1 MDSVLRDALRSHILI
16 MVENKTKLTA
26 GFTDFYKGN
35 GGKENVLNKLNLS
48 KGNSWKKKLQE
59 LFPGE
64 FSVTNKGII
73 TRKAN
78 AKTSKSTVN
87 GKNKSGSKTK
97 ISLNREQ
104 SVASVLENHIQKW
117 IMKTA
122 EFTGKPLG
130 RKAKK
135 KISVE
140 GIGKP
145 CPTCNVQ
152 MVLDPKNKNPF
163 RATIEHII
171 PLSIGGDNTYT
182 GQFPQL
188 VAMCFA
194 CNQVRNKIM
203 QDSKSDLKNLV
214 RFLIGQ
220 VHGPKVDLDTHFMK
234 RFEEQYRVKTGRK
247 LHHREMTNQEIC
259 LVQAGFCGNHA
270 SSTSELVF
278 EMFGVHAKKII
289 ILLEQKDANL
299 IDLDEWNLF
308 APEIVLVPN
317 GNDNIQVSA
326 LERVLANSNNSVCM
340 IDPAKSSRSF
350 ERILQSQNIAI
361 LRPAL
366 KKHKQLFSLRA
377 KLAKCLPWNWINSNR
392 SISLAESKEPLQT
405 QTTAQHKLEVVD
417 GENSSKPEKEVLEKI
432 KPRILDT
439 IMQMGALDYTTRDLD
454 GETYYFFNK
463 VQVKLPPIEDSTILQ
478 QQVSIDVKHKFTP
491 EQYLTIE
498 AVYEKICSEILTF
511 ESEGKPFK
519 ASNLSRVY
527 SDYGGGVEFK
537 KMLGLPISTKLHEM
551 FELLFGDEFVISGSS
566 PNWNLAINSTG
577 KASQEE

>member
-1 MDSVLRDALRSHILI
+1 
-16 MVENKTKLTA
+16 
-26 GFTDFYKGN
+26 
-35 GGKENVLNKLNLS
+35 
-48 KGNSWKKKLQE
+48 
-59 LFPGE
+59 
-64 FSVTNKGII
+64 
-73 TRKAN
+73 
-78 AKTSKSTVN
+78 
-87 GKNKSGSKTK
+87 
-97 ISLNREQ
+97 
-104 SVASVLENHIQKW
+104 
-117 IMKTA
+117 
-122 EFTGKPLG
+122 
-130 RKAKK
+130 
-135 KISVE
+135 
-140 GIGKP
+140 
-145 CPTCNVQ
+145 
-152 MVLDPKNKNPF
+152 
-163 RATIEHII
+163 
-171 PLSIGGDNTYT
+171 
-182 GQFPQL
+182 
-188 VAMCFA
+188 
-194 CNQVRNKIM
+194 
-203 QDSKSDLKNLV
+203 
-214 RFLIGQ
+214 
-220 VHGPKVDLDTHFMK
+220 
-234 RFEEQYRVKTGRK
+234 
-247 LHHREMTNQEIC
+247 
-259 LVQAGFCGNHA
+259 
-270 SSTSELVF
+270 
-278 EMFGVHAKKII
+278 
-289 ILLEQKDANL
+289 
-299 IDLDEWNLF
+299 
-308 APEIVLVPN
+308 
-317 GNDNIQVSA
+317 
-326 LERVLANSNNSVCM
+326 M

-377 KLAKCLPWNWINSNR
+377 KLAKCLPWNWINSNK

-432 KPRILDT
+432 KPRILDQHPLQEFRGKVIKKSKSKRFKKSGLKISDIQCFLFTMKKNRGLSWTKFFKLFNLKGNSLTPETVNT